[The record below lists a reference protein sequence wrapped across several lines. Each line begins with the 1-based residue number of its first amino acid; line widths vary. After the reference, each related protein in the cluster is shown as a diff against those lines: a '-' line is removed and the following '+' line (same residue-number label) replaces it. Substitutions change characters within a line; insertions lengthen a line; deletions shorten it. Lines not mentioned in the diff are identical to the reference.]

1 MNIAPVVEILALA
14 VLLFIAAEL
23 YIIARELSR
32 GVSFLIKEREGRD
45 GREVQNAGQTINV
58 NLAPTGATVPAGAAV
73 PAGTAVPAGLTS
85 AVHSATIAQAG
96 GTSLQ
101 EAQAAA
107 KAPAEEPGQKSVP
120 SGQFAVKCS
129 RCQAENSSYRHECFN
144 CGGPL

>member
-32 GVSFLIKEREGRD
+32 GVSFLIKDREGRD

-58 NLAPTGATVPAGAAV
+58 NLAPTGATVPAGA
-73 PAGTAVPAGLTS
+73 TIPAGLAS
-85 AVHSATIAQAG
+85 AVHSATIAPAAVSG
-96 GTSLQ
+96 VQ
-101 EAQAAA
+101 EVQAAA
-107 KAPAEEPGQKSVP
+107 KAPAEEPAQKSVP

>member
-58 NLAPTGATVPAGAAV
+58 NLAPTGATVPAG
-73 PAGTAVPAGLTS
+73 TAVPAGLTS

-107 KAPAEEPGQKSVP
+107 KAPAEEPAQKSAP

-144 CGGPL
+144 CGAPL